1 MPDDPKQIRK
11 SAWQHCKA
19 RAKRAGGLSLWQ
31 DAIVA
36 LLAAFIGY
44 RVLDVKSARDAT
56 IALAI
61 GLVAGVVWQLL
72 RFVWRFLWTIP
83 REWEAERDDALAEL
97 EGKTDMP
104 PYHPK
109 IVADRYG
116 RYALKWGLFIAN
128 DGYPA
133 YEISIPDVAIGT
145 SCRLTFPRTL
155 PRLIDKQGE
164 RLLEA
169 WIECSDSAGRDGSAL
184 HSEMVDTNTDALT
197 VGIIYHDGEYNK
209 EGEFNWYKSTLSIA
223 RDASVGNRL
232 AVIFLS
238 QKMIPKPSTI

>member
-1 MPDDPKQIRK
+1 VPNDRTK
-11 SAWQHCKA
+11 SGWQHFKT
-19 RAKRAGGLSLWQ
+19 RGKRAGGLSLKQ
-31 DAIVA
+31 DIFVA
-36 LLAAFIGY
+36 VLTALIGY
-44 RVLDVKSARDAT
+44 FVLDVKSARDAAV
-56 IALAI
+56 ALAI
-61 GLVAGVVWQLL
+61 GLAAGVVWQLL
-72 RFVWRFLWTIP
+72 RFVWRFLWTVP
-83 REWEAERDDALAEL
+83 REFEAERDDALAKL
-97 EGKTDMP
+97 EGKTGMP

-116 RYALKWGLFIAN
+116 RQGLNCGLFIAN

-164 RLLEA
+164 QFFDA

-197 VGIIYHDGEYNK
+197 VSIIYHDGEYNK
-209 EGEFNWYKSTLSIA
+209 DGEFNWYKSNFSIA
-223 RDASVGNRL
+223 RDASVGNGL
-232 AVIFLS
+232 SVSFLS
-238 QKMIPKPSTI
+238 QKLIRKPSTG